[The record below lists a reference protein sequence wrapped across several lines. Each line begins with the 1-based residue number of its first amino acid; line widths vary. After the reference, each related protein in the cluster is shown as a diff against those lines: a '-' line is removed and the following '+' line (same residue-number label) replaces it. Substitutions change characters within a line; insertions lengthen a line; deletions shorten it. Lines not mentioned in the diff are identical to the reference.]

1 LAALRLIGNALP
13 AKAATNERQL
23 RGKERKM
30 SDLLGYKGKR
40 VIVSGC
46 FSGMGEATAKLLL
59 DLGAE
64 VHGLDFKPCALPLT
78 SFNTIDLRDPAT
90 IEAGVAAIGGKV
102 DALFNCAGLPGGG
115 AFPPLDTFKVNFAG
129 TRHITDCVLSL
140 MDKGGAIVSIAST
153 GGLGWSRRIP
163 VHMEL
168 MQTRGFDGAIAWA
181 EAHMDQ
187 VAEGYAFSKEA
198 VIVWTQYM
206 CAQLIKKGIRIN
218 CSLPSPTQTPMMDTF
233 QATSGKEV
241 IDAAAEPLGR
251 YSTAA
256 EQANGVV
263 LLNSALAGII
273 TGVVLPVDGGFMG
286 SLATGQIDIS
296 KMMSRAK
303 PEG

>member
-1 LAALRLIGNALP
+1 
-13 AKAATNERQL
+13 
-23 RGKERKM
+23 M
-30 SDLLGYKGKR
+30 SDLLGYEGKR

-46 FSGMGEATAKLLL
+46 FSGMGEAAAKLLL

-64 VHGLDFKPCALPLT
+64 VHGLDFKQCALPLA

-90 IEAGVAAIGGKV
+90 IAAGVAAIGGPNNDKRV

-129 TRHITDCVLSL
+129 TRHITECVLPL
-140 MDKGGAIVSIAST
+140 MGEGGAIVSIAST

-168 MQTRGFDGAIAWA
+168 MQTKGFDGAMAWA

-256 EQANGVV
+256 EQANGVI

-303 PEG
+303 PDS

>member
-1 LAALRLIGNALP
+1 
-13 AKAATNERQL
+13 
-23 RGKERKM
+23 M
-30 SDLLGYKGKR
+30 SDVLGYKGKR
-40 VIVSGC
+40 VVVSGC
-46 FSGMGEATAKLLL
+46 FSGMGEATANLLL

-64 VHGLDFKPCALPLT
+64 VHGLDFKDSALPLA
-78 SFNTIDLRDPAT
+78 SFTKIDLRDPESLEAAAT
-90 IEAGVAAIGGKV
+90 KIGGRV

-115 AFPPLDTFKVNFAG
+115 AFPALDTFKVNFAG
-129 TRHITDCVLSL
+129 TRHLTESVLPL
-140 MDKGGAIVSIAST
+140 MGTGSSIVSVAST

-168 MQTRGFDGAIAWA
+168 MQTKGFEGAAAWA
-181 EAHMDQ
+181 VAHTDQ

-218 CSLPSPTQTPMMDTF
+218 CTLPSPTQTPMMDTF
-233 QATSGKEV
+233 QATAGKEV

-251 YSTAA
+251 YSTAS
-256 EQANGVV
+256 EQAGGIV
-263 LLNSALAGII
+263 LLGSALSGII

-303 PEG
+303 PS

>member
-1 LAALRLIGNALP
+1 
-13 AKAATNERQL
+13 
-23 RGKERKM
+23 M
-30 SDLLGYKGKR
+30 SDLLGYRGKR
-40 VIVSGC
+40 VVVSGC
-46 FSGMGEATAKLLL
+46 FSGMGEATARLLL

-64 VHGLDFKPCALPLT
+64 VHGLDFKDSALPLA
-78 SFNTIDLRDPAT
+78 SFNRIDLRDPASL
-90 IEAGVAAIGGKV
+90 EAAAAAIGGKV

-129 TRHITDCVLSL
+129 TRHLTDCLLPL
-140 MDKGGAIVSIAST
+140 MDPGSAIVSIAST

-168 MQTRGFDGAIAWA
+168 MQTQGFDGAIAWA

-198 VIVWTQYM
+198 VIVWTQFS
-206 CAQLIKKGIRIN
+206 CAKLIKQGIRIN
-218 CSLPSPTQTPMMDTF
+218 CTLPSPTQTPMMDTF
-233 QATSGKEV
+233 QATAGKEV

-256 EQANGVV
+256 EQAGGV
-263 LLNSALAGII
+263 LLLGSALAGIV

-296 KMMSRAK
+296 RMMRRAE
-303 PEG
+303 PA